1 LGDDVDRLHVKRMN
15 YSWFHTYIVIV
26 DSSEASWSAQ
36 GSGGK
41 GRVSFDTNMLM
52 DEEISDGGLVER
64 FHMKKFSDNPGSKA
78 KCAILKVTGSWSSK
92 K

>member
-1 LGDDVDRLHVKRMN
+1 
-15 YSWFHTYIVIV
+15 
-26 DSSEASWSAQ
+26 
-36 GSGGK
+36 
-41 GRVSFDTNMLM
+41 MLM

-78 KCAILKVTGSWSSK
+78 KKCAILKVTGSWSSK